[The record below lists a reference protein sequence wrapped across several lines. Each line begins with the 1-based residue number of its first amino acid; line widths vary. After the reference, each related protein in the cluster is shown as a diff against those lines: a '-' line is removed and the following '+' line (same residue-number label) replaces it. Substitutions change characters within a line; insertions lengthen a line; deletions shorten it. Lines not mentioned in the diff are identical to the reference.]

1 MIDCVPRKSIPIGR
15 LLPAQRL
22 HKGRCTK
29 GCSRTCEWHT
39 ANASIEALHWKIP
52 FFYWKAHWPQK
63 AQWRSESLAQPHRE
77 THLALLIPS
86 LPNGLQRRRWV
97 PFNQLVHSIVP
108 LLHPAPFMMDGGIN
122 KKEMVHI
129 CIWFASPNEND
140 INYERQSMRRD
151 QQNQIKTLIYNKF
164 IHKIKFT
171 KLNRFCA

>member
-1 MIDCVPRKSIPIGR
+1 MMSQWLTACHERASQLAVFSLRKD
-15 LLPAQRL
+15 
-22 HKGRCTK
+22 CTK
-29 GCSRTCEWHT
+29 EDVQRDAVVP
-39 ANASIEALHWKIP
+39 ANGIRQMLQLKPCTEKFR

-140 INYERQSMRRD
+140 IN
-151 QQNQIKTLIYNKF
+151 
-164 IHKIKFT
+164 
-171 KLNRFCA
+171 